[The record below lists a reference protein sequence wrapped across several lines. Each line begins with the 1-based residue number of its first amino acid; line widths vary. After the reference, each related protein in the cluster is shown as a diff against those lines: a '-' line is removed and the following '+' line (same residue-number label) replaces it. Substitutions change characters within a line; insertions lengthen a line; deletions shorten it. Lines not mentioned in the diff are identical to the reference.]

1 VPLFAGRAVYRS
13 DGKQGDEA
21 DRQALTTFQFA
32 VDTKSRGKYDG
43 VGFAFLPGD
52 GLIGID
58 LDDVI
63 DAKTGEIS
71 PRAMDMI
78 RACSSFTEYSPS
90 RCGVHVY
97 VLGETESFK
106 SNDAGIEVFCGRQ
119 FFTVTGDHYP
129 GTPETVTR
137 RLASEKELLA
147 KLRRDRDDTLRHL
160 TELTEDIHRR

>member
-1 VPLFAGRAVYRS
+1 MVPEVLKSRTQWLVWRDESKEGQKKPAKMPYYASGARRV
-13 DGKQGDEA
+13 GKKGDDT

-32 VDTKSRGKYDG
+32 VDPKSRGSFDG

-58 LDDVI
+58 LDNVI

-90 RCGVHVY
+90 RRGVHIY
-97 VLGETESFK
+97 VLGATESFK
-106 SNDAGIEVFCGRQ
+106 SNDAGVE
-119 FFTVTGDHYP
+119 
-129 GTPETVTR
+129 
-137 RLASEKELLA
+137 
-147 KLRRDRDDTLRHL
+147 
-160 TELTEDIHRR
+160 